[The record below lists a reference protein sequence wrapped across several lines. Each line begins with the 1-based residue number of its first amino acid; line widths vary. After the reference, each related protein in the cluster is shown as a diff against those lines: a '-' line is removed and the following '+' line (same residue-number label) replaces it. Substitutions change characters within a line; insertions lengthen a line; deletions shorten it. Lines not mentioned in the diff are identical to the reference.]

1 MDGKTEAST
10 ADMEKKSTND
20 KKNDDEKDG
29 PYTAHIKRMIA
40 LKIIEAAQAMPE
52 VVEKKRRYGK

>member
-20 KKNDDEKDG
+20 KKNDDKKDG

-40 LKIIEAAQAMPE
+40 LKIEAAQAMPE